1 MTKQKAPTT
10 SKALALFCTKILQD
24 KLAEDIVILEL
35 TDIES
40 SPAEFFVICSS
51 NSDPQSLAI
60 VDELLQKTKQVG
72 LTRPR
77 VEGLNNA
84 EWILLDY
91 FDVVVHVMLKP
102 IRSFY
107 KIEKLWADAKFYKF
121 NAETE
126 KLNKLKPTDTVKILN
141 SI

>member
-1 MTKQKAPTT
+1 
-10 SKALALFCTKILQD
+10 
-24 KLAEDIVILEL
+24 
-35 TDIES
+35 
-40 SPAEFFVICSS
+40 
-51 NSDPQSLAI
+51 SLAI